1 MLLLFWRIRYLGTE
15 NVPSSGPV
23 LILGNHQSYLDPPII
38 GAGLDRQLCYVARD
52 TLFNNRFFAWLI
64 DSINV
69 MPIKR
74 GTADIGA
81 MKMIIEKLNSDEAVV
96 LFPEATR
103 SCDGNIAEIKP
114 GFGLLAKRSRATV
127 VPAIIDGA
135 FEAWPRHKH
144 LPGLGSINVQYGKP
158 IQPDHVRALSNEEF
172 AAEITTILRQMQSQ
186 LRSSLGKPPFPPA
199 KTDKAIA
206 NTPPTI

>member
-1 MLLLFWRIRYLGTE
+1 MGLLFWRIRFFGTQ

-38 GAGLDRQLCYVARD
+38 GAGLGRQLCYVARD
-52 TLFNNRFFAWLI
+52 SLFDNRFFAWLI

-81 MKMIIEKLNSDEAVV
+81 MKMIIEKLNSGEAIV

-103 SCDGNIAEIKP
+103 SRDGNIAEIKP
-114 GFGLLAKRSRATV
+114 GFGLLAKRARATV
-127 VPAIIDGA
+127 VPAVIDGA

-144 LPGLGSINVQYGKP
+144 LPGLGKITVEYGKP
-158 IQPDHVRALSNEEF
+158 IPPDHIRALSNEEF

-186 LRSSLGKPPFPPA
+186 LRTSLGKPPFPPA
-199 KTDKAIA
+199 QIEAIS
-206 NTPPTI
+206 